1 MQAKYRQAGMKSHL
15 FSTLKN
21 CWALLLGIG
30 IIMLGHSLQ
39 GTLLGVRATSEGFS
53 PIVTGMVMSGYYM
66 GIIVG
71 SRITPNMISHVGH
84 VRVFAALAS
93 VVSASAL
100 LHSIYV
106 TPAGWLVM
114 RVITG
119 IGLSGLYIV
128 VESWLNEQAGNQE
141 RGQILS
147 IYMVIAVGCM
157 ASGPLLINI
166 ANPDSFEL
174 FILVSVLFSLALI
187 PILLTVS
194 PIPTF
199 EISRSI
205 RILELYRQ
213 APLGVIGIF
222 ASGFSSGSL
231 MGVGAVYAKSAG
243 FSTADISLFMSAALW
258 GGAICQWPV
267 GMLSD
272 RFDRRFIMTAVTFL
286 AGAVSLICVTVL
298 PGSGLKTFLL
308 IGLFGGLTFP
318 MYSLNLAFINDHL
331 QPEQMVAASSTMILV
346 SGLGAVSGP
355 VVSGGAMSAM
365 GPMGMFVVLAMVHTL
380 LGLFAL
386 YRMRS
391 KSPIPI
397 DKQGPAVHVPRTS
410 PIAAAAFFETNTERD
425 QKTDGV

>member
-1 MQAKYRQAGMKSHL
+1 MKSHL

-21 CWALLLGIG
+21 CWALLFGMG

-39 GTLLGVRATSEGFS
+39 GTLLGVRATSEGFT
-53 PIVTGMVMSGYYM
+53 PIVTGIIMSGYYI
-66 GIIVG
+66 GVIVG
-71 SRITPNMISHVGH
+71 SRITPTMISHVGH

-106 TPAGWLVM
+106 TPAGWLMM

-119 IGLSGLYIV
+119 TGLSGLYIV

-141 RGQILS
+141 RGRILS
-147 IYMVIAVGCM
+147 LYMVIAVGCM

-194 PIPTF
+194 PIPAF
-199 EISRSI
+199 ETSRTI
-205 RILELYRQ
+205 RILELYRE
-213 APLGVIGIF
+213 APLGVIGSF
-222 ASGFSSGSL
+222 ATGFSNGSL
-231 MGVGAVYAKSAG
+231 IGVGAVYAKTAG
-243 FSTADISLFMSAALW
+243 FSVTEISLFMSAALW
-258 GGAICQWPV
+258 GGAICQWPI
-267 GMLSD
+267 GALAD
-272 RFDRRFIMTAVTFL
+272 RFDRRFVMTSVTFL
-286 AGAVSLICVTVL
+286 AGAVSLVCVTVL
-298 PGSGLKTFLL
+298 PGNGLKTFLL
-308 IGLFGGLTFP
+308 IGLFGGLTLP

-331 QPEQMVAASSTMILV
+331 QPEQMVAASSTMVLV

-365 GPMGMFVVLAMVHTL
+365 GPIGLFAVLAVVHIF

-386 YRMRS
+386 YRMRTRA
-391 KSPIPI
+391 PIPI
-397 DKQGPAVHVPRTS
+397 ERQKPAVYVPRTS
-410 PIAAAAFFETNTERD
+410 PVAAAAFFEKDTELNQNTD
-425 QKTDGV
+425 MV

>member
-1 MQAKYRQAGMKSHL
+1 MKSHL

-39 GTLLGVRATSEGFS
+39 GTLLGVRATSEGFT
-53 PIVTGMVMSGYYM
+53 PIVTGIVMSGYYM
-66 GIIVG
+66 GIIIG
-71 SRITPNMISHVGH
+71 SRITPIMISHVGH

-106 TPAGWLVM
+106 TPAGWLIM

-194 PIPTF
+194 PIPAFKT
-199 EISRSI
+199 SRSI

-213 APLGVIGIF
+213 APLGVIGSF
-222 ASGFSSGSL
+222 ATGFSNGSL
-231 MGVGAVYAKSAG
+231 MGVGAVCAKSAG
-243 FSTADISLFMSAALW
+243 FSVTEISLFMSAALW
-258 GGAICQWPV
+258 GGAICQWPI
-267 GMLSD
+267 GTLSD

-286 AGAVSLICVTVL
+286 AGAVSLICATVL
-298 PGSGLKTFLL
+298 PGNGLKTFLL
-308 IGLFGGLTFP
+308 IGLFGGLTLP

-355 VVSGGAMSAM
+355 VVSGAAMSAM
-365 GPMGMFVVLAMVHTL
+365 GPMGMFVVLAMVHIL

-386 YRMRS
+386 YRMRTR
-391 KSPIPI
+391 SPIPI
-397 DKQGPAVHVPRTS
+397 DKQGPAVYVPRTS
-410 PIAAAAFFETNTERD
+410 PVAAAAFFEKDTEPDQNTDR
-425 QKTDGV
+425 V